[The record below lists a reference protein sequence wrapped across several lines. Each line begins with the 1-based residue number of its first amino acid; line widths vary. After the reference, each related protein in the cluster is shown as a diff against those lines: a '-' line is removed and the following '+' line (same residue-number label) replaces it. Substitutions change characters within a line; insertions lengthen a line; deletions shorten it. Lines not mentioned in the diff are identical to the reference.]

1 MNLIKAKILDGTHL
15 ELSEPIIAEPGESI
29 LITIIDGEQTLWYEA
44 AEKHFLE
51 AYDDGDAIYDNL

>member
-1 MNLIKAKILDGTHL
+1 M
-15 ELSEPIIAEPGESI
+15 SEPVIAEPAESI